1 MFKRKNTVQLEI
13 TYKELQMLR
22 RYLVFVNRK
31 VLQKGVKKVS
41 TFNTQYA
48 CSDCMSRAPTLT
60 FWCANGSS
68 PFVSVLEPFC
78 EGQVRETFAP
88 FCSPFGAPK
97 LFFKKRFAAGSW
109 TA

>member
-1 MFKRKNTVQLEI
+1 MTI
-13 TYKELQMLR
+13 YKTE
-22 RYLVFVNRK
+22 YVFVNRK

>member
-1 MFKRKNTVQLEI
+1 M
-13 TYKELQMLR
+13 
-22 RYLVFVNRK
+22 FVNRK

-41 TFNTQYA
+41 TFNTLYT

-60 FWCANGSS
+60 FWCVNGLG
-68 PFVSVLEPFC
+68 PFARVWEPFC
-78 EGQVRETFAP
+78 EGLVRETLAP

-97 LFFKKRFAAGSW
+97 PFFKKSSAVGSW